1 MADKVSPGVPTTGA
15 PGDFA
20 YDKFSR
26 ITENPQIATMP
37 TNQRE
42 WGVFVR
48 ELEKMVRNESSAFV
62 PTFQG
67 FSSDP
72 TDPFVWY
79 QRYGQVV
86 FMQFHFTT
94 GTSNG
99 TSFFIDN
106 LPESITPSTTQ
117 LITPI
122 YGLINNGSE
131 VIGSIRVKTNNTV
144 VFSSDPLQ
152 SSNWATIGDKGLN
165 TTPTM
170 NDNLSI
176 TYFLREPNKI

>member
-1 MADKVSPGVPTTGA
+1 MTKISPGVPTTGA

-20 YDKFSR
+20 YEKFSR
-26 ITENPQIATMP
+26 ISENPQIANMP

-42 WGVFVR
+42 WNVFVQ
-48 ELEKMVRNESSAFV
+48 ELEKMVRNESNAFI
-62 PTFQG
+62 PTFSG
-67 FSSDP
+67 FSVDP

-99 TSFFIDN
+99 ASFAITN
-106 LPESITPSTTQ
+106 LPESITPNTTQ
-117 LITPI
+117 FITPF
-122 YGLINNGSE
+122 YGLINNSSE
-131 VIGSIRVKTNNTV
+131 IIGSVRVNSDNTIT
-144 VFSSDPLQ
+144 FSSDPLQ
-152 SSNWATIGDKGLN
+152 DSNFATINDKGLN
-165 TTPTM
+165 TTPNM
-170 NDNLSI
+170 DDSLSI